1 MKKEKELTL
10 FKLKT
15 TIRKQKKKKKNTFP
29 GKVTSHLINKETN
42 PRV

>member
-15 TIRKQKKKKKNTFP
+15 TIRKQKKNNTFP